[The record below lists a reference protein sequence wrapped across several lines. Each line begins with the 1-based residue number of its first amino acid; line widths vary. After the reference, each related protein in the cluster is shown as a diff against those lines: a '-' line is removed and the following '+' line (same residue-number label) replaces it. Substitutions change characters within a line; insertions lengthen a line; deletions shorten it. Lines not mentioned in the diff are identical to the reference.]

1 MKRIIGIIIF
11 AACLS
16 IKASAQ
22 TFDVPV
28 NYRFDKQT
36 NYHLY
41 EQDIVKAA
49 DWLQKTHWGT
59 ETKKT
64 EAVTQ
69 FVLKWAQGVPYITV
83 ELKPAIMDLADAN
96 PQLGFIYMAQYC
108 KYAIQHPDNFNTVDA
123 NVDALKAVIAKYQAE
138 PTHKRDTQ
146 VERLIEIDKANQ
158 LEEWIKNDFT
168 L

>member
-1 MKRIIGIIIF
+1 M
-11 AACLS
+11 
-16 IKASAQ
+16 
-22 TFDVPV
+22 PV

-41 EQDIVKAA
+41 ELDIVKAA

-108 KYAIQHPDNFNTVDA
+108 KYTIQHPDNFNTVDS

-138 PTHKRDTQ
+138 PTRKRDTQ
-146 VERLIEIDKANQ
+146 VERLIEIDKASQ